1 MYDNG
6 AVPPPYPASYP
17 APYGYPP
24 PPPAPGTTR
33 TGWLPILSLVVSAAA
48 LIGVIGLAVFVMS
61 SGGSYP
67 LTGEL
72 DSAPAGAPLL
82 GPTLVSVITDVIED
96 DGGEVTGMKCPTTA
110 RVDQGVVTVCHGS
123 IDDED
128 WAVVVYFESSA
139 GRFTLQ
145 PI

>member
-1 MYDNG
+1 
-6 AVPPPYPASYP
+6 
-17 APYGYPP
+17 
-24 PPPAPGTTR
+24 
-33 TGWLPILSLVVSAAA
+33 LSIVSLIVSVVA
-48 LIGVIGLAVFVMS
+48 LIGVAAVAVFTLG

-67 LTGEL
+67 LTGQLETAPA
-72 DSAPAGAPLL
+72 SAPLS
-82 GPTLVSVITDVIED
+82 GPQLVEVLTDVIEE
-96 DGGEVTGMKCPTTA
+96 DGGEVTQLKCPATP

-128 WAVVVYFESSA
+128 WAIVVYFEDTQ